1 MALLNVGYVGCGFMA
16 QNVHLP
22 NLRQSAQCAL
32 EGLAEVRTDLGRKVQ
47 AKFGIPRLH
56 DSHRAMARDD
66 RYDAFAVSA
75 GYVAQGQIARDLL
88 RTGRPVFMEKPIALT
103 VKQALAVTEA
113 AQTPGARLM
122 VGYMMRYDAG
132 YQLARAKVKEM
143 RAAGRLGD
151 LTYVRSHGFRGDWI
165 AGADTAMETSA
176 EPRPP
181 ENWEGPDWLPPAC
194 LHAYV
199 GYVQQYVHNL
209 NLVRYLLDAGDDAR
223 VTAVDL
229 DDRDAAGI
237 VSLRVKGVRAVLET
251 GSLRHHRWDD
261 HTQIYFRSGWI
272 HAWAPP
278 LLNENLPAEVEIYY
292 GGDSHAYE
300 RPLPRERWS
309 WAYRREM
316 EGFLQAV
323 RTGEEFL
330 SPGED
335 AVTDVRL
342 MEDVFRKHVKGRG
355 A

>member
-103 VKQALAVTEA
+103 VQQALAVAEA

-199 GYVQQYVHNL
+199 GYVQQYVQPE
-209 NLVRYLLDAGDDAR
+209 
-223 VTAVDL
+223 
-229 DDRDAAGI
+229 
-237 VSLRVKGVRAVLET
+237 S
-251 GSLRHHRWDD
+251 
-261 HTQIYFRSGWI
+261 
-272 HAWAPP
+272 
-278 LLNENLPAEVEIYY
+278 
-292 GGDSHAYE
+292 
-300 RPLPRERWS
+300 RPLSAGCRRRRPRNGCGLGRQG
-309 WAYRREM
+309 RRRHCIPARQ
-316 EGFLQAV
+316 GRPRRAGNRQLAP
-323 RTGEEFL
+323 
-330 SPGED
+330 SPLG
-335 AVTDVRL
+335 
-342 MEDVFRKHVKGRG
+342 
-355 A
+355 

>member
-1 MALLNVGYVGCGFMA
+1 M
-16 QNVHLP
+16 
-22 NLRQSAQCAL
+22 
-32 EGLAEVRTDLGRKVQ
+32 
-47 AKFGIPRLH
+47 
-56 DSHRAMARDD
+56 
-66 RYDAFAVSA
+66 
-75 GYVAQGQIARDLL
+75 
-88 RTGRPVFMEKPIALT
+88 
-103 VKQALAVTEA
+103 
-113 AQTPGARLM
+113 
-122 VGYMMRYDAG
+122 
-132 YQLARAKVKEM
+132 
-143 RAAGRLGD
+143 
-151 LTYVRSHGFRGDWI
+151 
-165 AGADTAMETSA
+165 
-176 EPRPP
+176 
-181 ENWEGPDWLPPAC
+181 PPAC

-199 GYVQQYVHNL
+199 GYLQQYVHNL

-251 GSLRHHRWDD
+251 GSLHHHRWDD

-330 SPGED
+330 SPGAD

-342 MEDVFRKHVKGRG
+342 MEDIFRKHMEGRG

>member
-1 MALLNVGYVGCGFMA
+1 M
-16 QNVHLP
+16 
-22 NLRQSAQCAL
+22 
-32 EGLAEVRTDLGRKVQ
+32 
-47 AKFGIPRLH
+47 
-56 DSHRAMARDD
+56 
-66 RYDAFAVSA
+66 
-75 GYVAQGQIARDLL
+75 
-88 RTGRPVFMEKPIALT
+88 
-103 VKQALAVTEA
+103 
-113 AQTPGARLM
+113 
-122 VGYMMRYDAG
+122 
-132 YQLARAKVKEM
+132 
-143 RAAGRLGD
+143 
-151 LTYVRSHGFRGDWI
+151 
-165 AGADTAMETSA
+165 
-176 EPRPP
+176 
-181 ENWEGPDWLPPAC
+181 
-194 LHAYV
+194 
-199 GYVQQYVHNL
+199 
-209 NLVRYLLDAGDDAR
+209 
-223 VTAVDL
+223 
-229 DDRDAAGI
+229 
-237 VSLRVKGVRAVLET
+237 LET

-323 RTGEEFL
+323 RTGEESL